1 MPQALAGDE
10 ITRVTVTLTASGV
23 TSATTVLTKGTD
35 GWSST
40 MYQVPAGTQRTFTD
54 AFLHAR
60 EPLKSP

>member
-1 MPQALAGDE
+1 M
-10 ITRVTVTLTASGV
+10 TVTLTASGV